1 MKLDYLPSISDDN
14 TSIKIPRY
22 GYWAIWSSKTA
33 DIEQTLVI
41 AAYYARSLTIFILA
55 EAA

>member
-14 TSIKIPRY
+14 TTIKIPRY
-22 GYWAIWSSKTA
+22 GYRAIWSSKTA